1 MAKQVKVFN
10 GTSTTSMTIYKVPTG
25 RVAKVVVVS
34 VSLTAGGYETAT
46 LTIGGEGVGIP
57 STAVRSNYNMP
68 LLQPLAVAVAS
79 GNQLV
84 VDQNMRVA
92 SFNGVAYLQRDVY
105 YINAGQTIQVTTA
118 GPNARASWSFL
129 VVEEY

>member
-10 GTSTTSMTIYKVPTG
+10 GASSTSMTIYTVPTG

-34 VSLTAGGYETAT
+34 VSLTSIAT
-46 LTIGGEGVGIP
+46 LTIGGEGVGITSP
-57 STAVRSNYNMP
+57 GVYSNYNMP
-68 LLQPLAVAVAS
+68 LLQPAAVAVAS

-105 YINAGQTIQVTTA
+105 YLNAGQTIQVTTA
-118 GPNARASWSFL
+118 GSSAHASWSFL